1 MPITESELKKHLKEG
16 KLSSLYFLYG
26 EESYLTAHYAS
37 LIAEK
42 AAGGSDFDEF
52 NLQKFDGQDSDLR
65 AIEEAV
71 EALPLMADRKCVVVR
86 DWDAAAGGQA
96 GQERLLALVADLP
109 DTCTLIFWQDSVPAE
124 VKKNAKWKA
133 FAAAAEKQGVVAAF
147 PRKSA
152 ADIVRLLVTGAGRRG
167 CTLSQDNARLMV
179 ERSGDDLNLLL
190 NELDKLC
197 ALAGEGEITRQ
208 HIETAGMRNL
218 EASVFD
224 LAKAI
229 LQGQYERA
237 YGIIYRLMDQ
247 REEPVSVLSVL
258 SSAYADLYRAKVAA
272 AGGVPAASLSADFQ
286 YRGREFRLRNAARDC
301 ARLSLPVLRD
311 SLEVLAQADLK
322 LKSSRTDKRT
332 VLEQTAAELIVL
344 AKGGAVR

>member
-16 KLSSLYFLYG
+16 KLSPLYFLYG
-26 EESYLTAHYAS
+26 EESYLTSHYAS

-52 NLQKFDGQDSDLR
+52 NLQKFDGQDSDFR

-96 GQERLLALVADLP
+96 GQERLLALIADLP

-152 ADIVRLLVTGAGRRG
+152 ADIVRLLVTGAGRRW
-167 CTLSQDNARLMV
+167 
-179 ERSGDDLNLLL
+179 
-190 NELDKLC
+190 
-197 ALAGEGEITRQ
+197 
-208 HIETAGMRNL
+208 
-218 EASVFD
+218 
-224 LAKAI
+224 
-229 LQGQYERA
+229 
-237 YGIIYRLMDQ
+237 
-247 REEPVSVLSVL
+247 
-258 SSAYADLYRAKVAA
+258 
-272 AGGVPAASLSADFQ
+272 
-286 YRGREFRLRNAARDC
+286 
-301 ARLSLPVLRD
+301 
-311 SLEVLAQADLK
+311 
-322 LKSSRTDKRT
+322 
-332 VLEQTAAELIVL
+332 
-344 AKGGAVR
+344 